1 MKSLIFRLHGW
12 LGISAGLII
21 TVVGLS
27 GALLAFE
34 PQILKWIN
42 PGVLTIKAPSSA
54 KMLSPEALYAE
65 VLAAAPQREVQ
76 ALTLSNQINSPAQ
89 VVFQT
94 LGKPRGQSVWLQPY
108 SGQLMPYVRGV
119 QSFDFIE
126 DLHRKLLLGDFGKA
140 LTGCSAIVLVL
151 MAISGLYMRWLRRPP
166 RLRNWLMLRKG
177 LKGKALY
184 WQLHGV
190 AGAWCLLFF
199 LFSAGTGLLWS
210 YDVYK
215 AGVYN
220 VLNVPLPVTKMARL
234 ETVQNTAEPS
244 LSASRF
250 GELTQPA
257 WHTFVRNHPD
267 YVSASILLAPLA
279 KNIVK
284 IDFVLASATHPRA
297 KNTLTL
303 STNGQVIKLQRFT
316 DKSWGERMT
325 VSWKLLHT
333 GQYWGWVGQLLL
345 ALSSLS
351 LGLFSYTGLRL
362 YFSRQY

>member
-1 MKSLIFRLHGW
+1 MRSLIFRLHGW

-21 TVVGLS
+21 TIVGLS

-34 PQILKWIN
+34 PQILKLIN
-42 PGVLTIKAPSSA
+42 PGVLTVHAPSSA
-54 KMLSPEALYAE
+54 MRLSPDALYAE
-65 VLAAAPQREVQ
+65 VLAAAPERIVQ
-76 ALTLSNQINSPAQ
+76 ALTLSNQAGAPAQ

-94 LGKPRGQSVWLQPY
+94 PGKPRGQSVWLQPY
-108 SGQLMPYVRGV
+108 SGELMPHVRGV
-119 QSFDFIE
+119 QGFDLIE
-126 DLHRKLLLGDFGKA
+126 SLHRKLLLDAFGKA
-140 LTGCSAIVLVL
+140 LTGASAIVLVL

-166 RLRNWLMLRKG
+166 RLTNWFVLRKG
-177 LKGKALY
+177 LKGKALH

-190 AGAWCLLFF
+190 VGTWCLVFF

-220 VLNVPLPVTKMARL
+220 LLSVPLPVPVPERKAL
-234 ETVQNTAEPS
+234 QPS

-257 WHTFVRNHPD
+257 WQTFLRQHPD
-267 YVSASILLAPLA
+267 YLSASIIFAPLA

-284 IDFVLASATHPRA
+284 IDFVLASADHPRE
-297 KNTLTL
+297 KNTLLLNTA
-303 STNGQVIKLQRFT
+303 GQVISLERFT
-316 DKSWGERMT
+316 DKPWGERIT
-325 VSWKLLHT
+325 ASWKLLHT
-333 GQYWGWVGQLLL
+333 GQYWGWIGQLVLS
-345 ALSSLS
+345 LSSLS